1 VRAARCVHHFF
12 PVFDTGAVRLRDL
25 LLLVFNQPSQKIIC
39 RPAVSRVEKREG
51 LLLCEPGRAPARTP
65 TSSEQSAEL
74 EDMAKVSANE
84 VFPTLPAPLAV
95 DALRNFGQHA

>member
-1 VRAARCVHHFF
+1 
-12 PVFDTGAVRLRDL
+12 VFDTGAVRLRDL

-65 TSSEQSAEL
+65 TSSEQSAEP